1 MAMPSD
7 FPPVAGRCI
16 CLDTETTG
24 LSARTDRICEIAAVE
39 FDPHTWSTVARYH
52 AYVNPERSVP
62 YGAFRV
68 HGLST
73 AFLSDKPVFA
83 SVAGDFL
90 DFIADANLFIHNAAY
105 DTRMLDAE
113 LGRLGLGPISYACR
127 SVTCTLRAAERLRGR
142 GGNRLDD
149 LCRLYGIDLSDR
161 TLHGALID
169 SELLV
174 QVVRELG
181 RRGAVFGA

>member
-1 MAMPSD
+1 M
-7 FPPVAGRCI
+7 
-16 CLDTETTG
+16 
-24 LSARTDRICEIAAVE
+24 
-39 FDPHTWSTVARYH
+39 
-52 AYVNPERSVP
+52 RS
-62 YGAFRV
+62 
-68 HGLST
+68 
-73 AFLSDKPVFA
+73 
-83 SVAGDFL
+83 
-90 DFIADANLFIHNAAY
+90 
-105 DTRMLDAE
+105 
-113 LGRLGLGPISYACR
+113 CR